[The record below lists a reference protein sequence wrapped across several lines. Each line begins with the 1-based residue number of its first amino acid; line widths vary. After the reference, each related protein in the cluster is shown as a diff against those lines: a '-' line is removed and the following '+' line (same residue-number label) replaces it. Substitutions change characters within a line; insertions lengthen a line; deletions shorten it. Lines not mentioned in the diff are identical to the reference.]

1 MTGVLCVM
9 AGASSGPLIQLTTPR
24 TISYSSGGLF
34 QAVAGYR
41 VDSDAFVYTAANFN
55 GVYTA
60 SEQWDSDPSTVGNY
74 EVRATLFSGD
84 TPTGSALAPSWL
96 LLSSDRT
103 WELVASPG
111 NVLSCTLTID
121 IRDTATST
129 IRATATVDLF
139 ASAL

>member
-1 MTGVLCVM
+1 MSGIMCVLL
-9 AGASSGPLIQLTTPR
+9 GSGSGPLIQLTTPR
-24 TISYSSGGLF
+24 SVSYTSGGIF

-74 EVRATLFSGD
+74 EVRATLASGN
-84 TPTGSALAPSWL
+84 TPTGSALATWL
-96 LLSSDRT
+96 ILSSDRT

-139 ASAL
+139 ANAV

>member
-9 AGASSGPLIQLTTPR
+9 AGASSVPLIQLTTPR
-24 TISYSSGGLF
+24 SVSYTSGGIF

-74 EVRATLFSGD
+74 EVRATLASGN
-84 TPTGSALAPSWL
+84 TPTGSALATWL
-96 LLSSDRT
+96 ILSSDRT

-139 ASAL
+139 ANAV